1 MKKYFKTS
9 LLLVIILLISL
20 TTTSCKKNKTKNYA
34 SSTVIGQITKIS
46 NNSVTL
52 TLGKLNNSNQP
63 NDVPKEPNGGN
74 DMPPEMPGDNNG
86 NQSEMPGTPPEKPD
100 GMGPNNSGNEF
111 VAGSVSLTVDFS
123 SCALTK
129 DQQNIDVS
137 SLAINDIVSITF
149 DENGVATT
157 AYVVTERQ
165 NMPQNPNGKINQGT
179 SANTITTNGTIENES
194 YSSNSD
200 DENAL
205 RIDNATV
212 NFNNINV
219 NKNSGAS
226 SNVENGDFYGV
237 NAAVLATNNAIVSIS
252 KSIIKSAVKNGNGVF
267 SYGSNTTVNINDT
280 TITTTGD
287 NSGGIQTTGGGITN
301 AKNLTIT
308 TSGNSSAAIRSDRGG
323 GTVMV
328 DGGCYTT
335 NGYNSPTIY
344 STALIDVK
352 NATLIANNSEALVVE
367 GKNSISLTNC
377 TITGNMSDT
386 LGSSSKIN
394 VHNIMLYQSMSGD
407 ATIGTSTLSLTN
419 CILNGKNGDMIY
431 VTNTIANINLC
442 NSEITNEDSNAYLLR
457 VTGNDASNGW
467 GNVGENG
474 GQVTLVASNQQL
486 NGNMLVDSISTL
498 DLTLKDNS
506 NFTGTIE
513 LTTNGNT
520 TFDNNVFVTI
530 EEGSVWNLTGDVV
543 ISSLTNLGTINYNG
557 YTITLANGTILGE

>member
-9 LLLVIILLISL
+9 LLLVIILLIAL

-63 NDVPKEPNGGN
+63 NDVPKEPDAGN
-74 DMPPEMPGDNNG
+74 NMPPEMTGDNNG

-100 GMGPNNSGNEF
+100 DMGPNNSENEF

-129 DQQNIDVS
+129 DQQNIVVS

-157 AYVVTERQ
+157 AYVVTERP
-165 NMPQNPNGKINQGT
+165 NMPQNPNGEINQGT
-179 SANTITTNGTIENES
+179 SANTIITNGTIENES

-219 NKNSGAS
+219 NKNSGAA

-287 NSGGIQTTGGGITN
+287 NSGGIQTTGGGTTN

-328 DGGCYTT
+328 DGGSYIT

-419 CILNGKNGDMIY
+419 CILKGKNGDMIY
-431 VTNTIANINLC
+431 VTNTVANINLC

-474 GQVTLVASNQQL
+474 GQVTLVASNQKL

-557 YTITLANGTILGE
+557 YTITLANGTVLGE

>member
-9 LLLVIILLISL
+9 LLLVIILLIAL

-52 TLGKLNNSNQP
+52 TLEKLNNSNQP
-63 NDVPKEPNGGN
+63 NDVPKEPGGGN
-74 DMPPEMPGDNNG
+74 NMPPEMPGDNNG

-100 GMGPNNSGNEF
+100 DMGPNNSGNEF

-129 DQQNIDVS
+129 EQQNIDVS

-157 AYVVTERQ
+157 AYVVTERP
-165 NMPQNPNGKINQGT
+165 NMPQNPNGEINQGT

-267 SYGSNTTVNINDT
+267 SYGSNTTVNITDT

-287 NSGGIQTTGGGITN
+287 NSGGIQTTGGGTTN

-328 DGGCYTT
+328 DGGSYIT

-419 CILNGKNGDMIY
+419 CILKGKNGDMIY
-431 VTNTIANINLC
+431 VTNTVANINLC

-557 YTITLANGTILGE
+557 YTITLANGTVLGE

>member
-9 LLLVIILLISL
+9 LLLVIILLIAL

-63 NDVPKEPNGGN
+63 NDVPKEPDAGN
-74 DMPPEMPGDNNG
+74 NMPPEMTGDNNG

-100 GMGPNNSGNEF
+100 DVGPNNSGNEF

-129 DQQNIDVS
+129 DQQNIAVS

-157 AYVVTERQ
+157 AYVVTERS
-165 NMPQNPNGKINQGT
+165 NMPQNPNGEINQGT
-179 SANTITTNGTIENES
+179 SANTIITNGTIENES

-252 KSIIKSAVKNGNGVF
+252 KSIIESAVKNGNGVF
-267 SYGSNTTVNINDT
+267 SYGNNTTVNITDT

-287 NSGGIQTTGGGITN
+287 NSGGIQTTGGGTTN
-301 AKNLTIT
+301 AQNLTIT

-323 GTVMV
+323 GTVIV

-431 VTNTIANINLC
+431 VTNTVVNINLC

-457 VTGNDASNGW
+457 VTGNDAVM
-467 GNVGENG
+467 VGE
-474 GQVTLVASNQQL
+474 
-486 NGNMLVDSISTL
+486 M
-498 DLTLKDNS
+498 
-506 NFTGTIE
+506 
-513 LTTNGNT
+513 
-520 TFDNNVFVTI
+520 
-530 EEGSVWNLTGDVV
+530 
-543 ISSLTNLGTINYNG
+543 
-557 YTITLANGTILGE
+557 

>member
-9 LLLVIILLISL
+9 LLLVIILLIAL

-63 NDVPKEPNGGN
+63 NDVPKEPDAGN
-74 DMPPEMPGDNNG
+74 NMPPEMPGDNNG

-129 DQQNIDVS
+129 DQQNIAVS

-157 AYVVTERQ
+157 AYVVTERP
-165 NMPQNPNGKINQGT
+165 NMPQNPNGEINQGT

-267 SYGSNTTVNINDT
+267 SYGSNTTVNITDT

-287 NSGGIQTTGGGITN
+287 NSGGIQTTGGGTTN

-328 DGGCYTT
+328 DGGSYIT

-419 CILNGKNGDMIY
+419 CILKGKNGDMIY
-431 VTNTIANINLC
+431 VTNTVANINLC

-557 YTITLANGTILGE
+557 YTITLANGTVLGE